1 MRSKVPSEPLAKVG
15 TSSSRRRPPDASSTR
30 LSRAIVTARSKTKQN
45 ASDEEL
51 VNRSAS
57 EDLERLQRGEI
68 GFSEYLQA
76 RIDRAT
82 LHLRNRISSRKLERI
97 RSIVTQACN
106 ADPVLTA
113 MKSQLL
119 RGRKG

>member
-1 MRSKVPSEPLAKVG
+1 MKVG
-15 TSSSRRRPPDASSTR
+15 MPHLKRRPPDASATR
-30 LSRAIVTARSKTKQN
+30 LSRAIVSAKSK
-45 ASDEEL
+45 ASHPAKHKALDAEL
-51 VNRSAS
+51 DARSAS

-68 GFSEYLQA
+68 SFSEYLQA

-82 LHLRNRISSRKLERI
+82 MHLRNRISSRKLERI

-106 ADPVLTA
+106 SDPALSA

-119 RGRKG
+119 RGRKGSE